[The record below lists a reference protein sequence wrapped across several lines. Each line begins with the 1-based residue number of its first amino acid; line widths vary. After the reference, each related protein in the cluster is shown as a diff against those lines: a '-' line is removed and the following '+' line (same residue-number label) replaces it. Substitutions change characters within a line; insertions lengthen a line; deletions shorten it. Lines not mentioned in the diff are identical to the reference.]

1 MTKRKTKEL
10 QSVYMTAREV
20 RELFHVCQKTVCRW
34 REAGK
39 IHGTKIGREYVY
51 PLEEITALLNDS
63 EAAKVREIMQARAN
77 SKRDKA
83 GALINQG

>member
-1 MTKRKTKEL
+1 MTKRKPKSL
-10 QSVYMTAREV
+10 DKVYMTAREV

-51 PLEEITALLNDS
+51 PIDEITALMNDT
-63 EAAKVREIMQARAN
+63 EAAEVRAIMQARAN
-77 SKRDKA
+77 SKK
-83 GALINQG
+83 GA